1 MMKIVISDY
10 PGTLKRDIA
19 YETELLQHALPD
31 AEIVVHPYE
40 TQEMFNETMADADA
54 LVTAFLPIDREVMAH
69 CPKLKCISINAT
81 GYNIVDLTAASE
93 RGIKVCAIQEYCTE
107 EVADSA
113 MALMLAL
120 IKKLKMHQ
128 HYIEDEH
135 VWQYTKVGS
144 IMRLRGKTLAIFG
157 FGRIGQ
163 AVAKRAQAFGME
175 VVAVDPYLP
184 PEVARNLQVR
194 LVDREFVLQNAHIIS
209 NHMNVSDENI
219 SYFDESFFEGLQR
232 SPFFINVARGV
243 SVDENALAKALD
255 SGKISGAG
263 LDVLR
268 DDSLSLLE
276 NPLVGR
282 DNVIITPHAAF
293 YSDEALRALQ
303 DISINNVIACL
314 TGRTEDICYIVNP

>member
-1 MMKIVISDY
+1 MKIIISDY
-10 PGTLKRDIA
+10 PETLKRDVA
-19 YETELLQHALPD
+19 YEVGMLRRSLPG
-31 AEIVVHPYE
+31 AEIVVHPYGS
-40 TQEMFNETMADADA
+40 QEEFLEITTDADA
-54 LVTAFLPIDREVMAH
+54 LVTAFLTIDRETLSH

-81 GYNIVDLTAASE
+81 GYNIVDLAAASE
-93 RGIKVCAIQEYCTE
+93 QGIKVCAIREYCTE

-113 MALMLAL
+113 LALMLAL

-128 HYIEDEH
+128 HNIENEH
-135 VWQYTKVGS
+135 IWQYTKVGS
-144 IMRLRGKTLAIFG
+144 VMRLRGKTLAIFG

-163 AVAKRAQAFGME
+163 AVAKRAQAFGLE

-184 PEVARNLQVR
+184 PAVAEGFQVK
-194 LVDREFVLQNAHIIS
+194 LVDRAYVQQNAHILS

-219 SYFDESFFEGLQR
+219 SYFDDAFFEGLEQK
-232 SPFFINVARGV
+232 PYFLNVARGV
-243 SVDENALAKALD
+243 SVDELALAKALD
-255 SGKISGAG
+255 SGKVSGAG

-268 DDSLSLLE
+268 EDSLSLQE

-282 DNVIITPHAAF
+282 NNVIITPHAAF

-314 TGRTEDICYIVNP
+314 TGHTEDVCYVVNP